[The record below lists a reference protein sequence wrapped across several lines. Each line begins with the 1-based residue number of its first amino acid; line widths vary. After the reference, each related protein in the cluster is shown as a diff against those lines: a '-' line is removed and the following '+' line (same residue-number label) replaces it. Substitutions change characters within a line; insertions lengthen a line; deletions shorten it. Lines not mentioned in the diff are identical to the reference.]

1 MCVPSEFS
9 NSLALITGGTSGI
22 GLAIAES
29 LADEGVQVIAAG
41 LNPSG
46 STHNNIRME
55 ELDVTDAGA
64 VERLVS
70 DCGELHHLVN
80 GAGIIRRQEEYN
92 TEDFATVLEVN
103 LIATHRLCTLCQPK
117 LEPSAGSIVNIGS
130 LYSHFGAPHAPGYA
144 ASKGGVVQLT
154 KSLAT
159 AWAPNGIR
167 VNALVPGWI
176 ETVFTKALRNDPER
190 NKDILKRTP
199 MGRWGRRE
207 EVAAAAMFLLSPKA
221 SFITGA
227 VLPVDGGYLIR

>member
-1 MCVPSEFS
+1 MAGRLDGKIAIV
-9 NSLALITGGTSGI
+9 TGGTSGI
-22 GLAIAES
+22 GLAIAEA

-41 LNPSG
+41 LNAGG
-46 STHNNIRME
+46 SAHDNIRME

-64 VERLVS
+64 VERLLS

-117 LEPSAGSIVNIGS
+117 LEASAGSIVNIGS
-130 LYSHFGAPHAPGYA
+130 LYSHLGAPHAPGYA

-154 KSLAT
+154 KSLAA

-167 VNALVPGWI
+167 VNALSPGFFPASRSAACCSNRRMRPAPMVPSPA
-176 ETVFTKALRNDPER
+176 TA
-190 NKDILKRTP
+190 IL
-199 MGRWGRRE
+199 
-207 EVAAAAMFLLSPKA
+207 S
-221 SFITGA
+221 GA
-227 VLPVDGGYLIR
+227 VIGPVLVPVHH